1 MNRLEDSQFLELYQS
16 FRYEDQLK
24 FYQSRQREFTGA
36 QTQAITIS
44 IGLIFLAAIAGV
56 FESTDV
62 PWLRILCLLAAAIC
76 PVLSTALAAYNA
88 LYAFEQQAKLYQD
101 TAHNL
106 LLARVLIPTLKPGLS
121 DREYAD
127 QLKNFVQEVEGIFL
141 AEQGQWGQLAKK
153 MRPLET

>member
-1 MNRLEDSQFLELYQS
+1 MNRLEDSQFLELYQR

-24 FYQSRQREFTGA
+24 FYQSRHREFAGA
-36 QTQAITIS
+36 QAQAITIS
-44 IGLIFLAAIAGV
+44 IVLIFLAALAGAL
-56 FESTDV
+56 ESIDV
-62 PWLRILCLLAAAIC
+62 PWLKITCLLAAAIC

-106 LLARVLIPTLKPGLS
+106 LRARVLIPTMKPELS
-121 DREYAD
+121 DNEYDD
-127 QLKNFVQEVEGIFL
+127 QLKHFVQQVEEIFL
-141 AEQGQWGQLAKK
+141 AEQGQWGQLAKN